1 MKRIYFLVTLCAL
14 ATAAYAQQPTA
25 KDSSITK
32 STKRDTIRI
41 GNILIIKSHKERK
54 NDSSTVDNDYSYTKR
69 NKKVSTNYF
78 ILDLGFANWDD
89 QTNYA
94 NAGSGIVNRLGTAA
108 FSGEDMK
115 LRGGN
120 SANVNLW
127 LFMQKIS
134 LSKSNINLKYGLGLE
149 YNNYSFRSA
158 VSFREAGILPNGTG
172 LGTNAPFIFR
182 DSISFSKNK
191 LNLKYITVP
200 LMLNFATNKQ
210 KGMPRL
216 SASIGI
222 SAGYLIRERNK
233 QNSNERGK
241 QDNQG
246 DYDLQRFKFSY
257 IAELG
262 LGPVRLYGSYSPKSL
277 FEKGL
282 DIRPYAIGIRFSN
295 W

>member
-1 MKRIYFLVTLCAL
+1 MKRIYFLAALCAL
-14 ATAAYAQQPTA
+14 ATTAFAQQPGT
-25 KDSSITK
+25 KDSSVANT
-32 STKRDTIRI
+32 SKRDTIRI
-41 GNILIIKSHKERK
+41 GSILIIKTRK
-54 NDSSTVDNDYSYTKR
+54 GSKTDSVSVFNDYSNVKR
-69 NKKVSTNYF
+69 NKKISTNYF

-94 NAGSGIVNRLGTAA
+94 TAGSSIVNRPGTPA
-108 FSGEDMK
+108 FSAEDMK

-134 LSKSNINLKYGLGLE
+134 LSKSNINLKYGLGVE
-149 YNNYSFRSA
+149 WNNYSFRST
-158 VSFREAGILPNGTG
+158 VSFKEGGLLPNGTG
-172 LGTNAPFIFR
+172 LSTNAPFIFR
-182 DSISFSKNK
+182 DSISLSKNK

-200 LMLNFATNKQ
+200 LMLNFAANKQ

-233 QNSNERGK
+233 QNSSEKGK

-257 IAELG
+257 IAEVG
-262 LGPVRLYGSYSPKSL
+262 LGSVRLYGSYSPKSL

-282 DIRPYAIGIRFSN
+282 DIRPYAFGIRFSN

>member
-14 ATAAYAQQPTA
+14 ATISFAQKTTTR
-25 KDSSITK
+25 DSSITK
-32 STKRDTIRI
+32 SSKIDTIRI
-41 GNILIIKSHKERK
+41 GSILIIKSHKGSK
-54 NDSSTVDNDYSYTKR
+54 SDSVSIYNDYSSVKR
-69 NKKVSTNYF
+69 NKKISTNYF

-94 NAGSGIVNRLGTAA
+94 NTGSYLVNRNSTAV
-108 FSGEDMK
+108 FSAEDMK

-134 LSKSNINLKYGLGLE
+134 LSKSNINLKYGLGVE
-149 YNNYSFRSA
+149 WDNYSFRSA
-158 VSFREAGILPNGTG
+158 VSFKEGGTLPNGTG
-172 LGTNAPFIFR
+172 LTTNAPFIFR
-182 DSISFSKNK
+182 DSISLSKNK

-210 KGMPRL
+210 KGMPKL
-216 SASIGI
+216 SASVGI

-233 QNSNERGK
+233 QNSSEKGK
-241 QDNQG
+241 QNNQG
-246 DYDLQRFKFSY
+246 DYDLQRFKISY

>member
-1 MKRIYFLVTLCAL
+1 MKRIYFLAALCAL
-14 ATAAYAQQPTA
+14 ATVSFAQQPTTN
-25 KDSSITK
+25 DSSVTK
-32 STKRDTIRI
+32 ASKRDTIRI
-41 GNILIIKSHKERK
+41 GSILIIKSHKG
-54 NDSSTVDNDYSYTKR
+54 
-69 NKKVSTNYF
+69 NKKDSTSSWESYKEEKSNRKIITNYF

-94 NAGSGIVNRLGTAA
+94 NAGSSIVNRPGTPA
-108 FSGEDMK
+108 FSAEDMK

-120 SANVNLW
+120 SANVNIW

-134 LSKSNINLKYGLGLE
+134 LSKKNVYLKYGLGVE
-149 YNNYSFRSA
+149 WNNYSFRST
-158 VSFREAGILPNGTG
+158 VSFKEGGLLPNGTG
-172 LGTNAPFIFR
+172 LSTNTPFIFR
-182 DSISFSKNK
+182 DSISLSKNK

-200 LMLNFATNKQ
+200 LMLNFATNKR
-210 KGMPRL
+210 KGMPKL

-233 QNSNERGK
+233 QNSSEKGK

-262 LGPVRLYGSYSPKSL
+262 LGSVRLYGSYSPKSL

-282 DIRPYAIGIRFSN
+282 DIRPYAFGIRFSN